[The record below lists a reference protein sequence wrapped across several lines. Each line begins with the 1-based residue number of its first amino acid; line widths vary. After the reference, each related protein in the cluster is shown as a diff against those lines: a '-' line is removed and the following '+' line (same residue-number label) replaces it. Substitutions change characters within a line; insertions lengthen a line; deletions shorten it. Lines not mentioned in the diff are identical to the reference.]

1 MIRAMSK
8 PSCVDGETRKAND
21 GDDDGSDE
29 EEERAT
35 YLYHVNSVD
44 LLKKHMLQ
52 DTGGVLGGAEGGQRA
67 LDALE
72 KEDEGDDEGNDV
84 CSVRF
89 SGTPC
94 DVILPELPWR
104 CVEVEGGKKADDE
117 PNSGDKRNL
126 DEATKA
132 QAEVERS
139 ALSPTKKPKI
149 GP

>member
-1 MIRAMSK
+1 MSK

-29 EEERAT
+29 EEERVT

-52 DTGGVLGGAEGGQRA
+52 DTGGAEGGQRA

-72 KEDEGDDEGNDV
+72 NEDEGNDV

-94 DVILPELPWR
+94 EVILPELPWR

-117 PNSGDKRNL
+117 PHSGDKRIL

-132 QAEVERS
+132 QAEVERT

>member
-1 MIRAMSK
+1 MSK

-52 DTGGVLGGAEGGQRA
+52 DTGGVQGGAEGGQRA

-72 KEDEGDDEGNDV
+72 KEDEGDDAR
-84 CSVRF
+84 SRRRHRA
-89 SGTPC
+89 TPHA
-94 DVILPELPWR
+94 ITHAR
-104 CVEVEGGKKADDE
+104 GAFG
-117 PNSGDKRNL
+117 
-126 DEATKA
+126 
-132 QAEVERS
+132 
-139 ALSPTKKPKI
+139 
-149 GP
+149 

>member
-1 MIRAMSK
+1 MMSK
-8 PSCVDGETRKAND
+8 RSCVDGETRKAND

-72 KEDEGDDEGNDV
+72 KEDEGNDV

-94 DVILPELPWR
+94 EVILPELPWR

>member
-1 MIRAMSK
+1 MSK

-29 EEERAT
+29 EEERVT
-35 YLYHVNSVD
+35 YLYHANSVD

-52 DTGGVLGGAEGGQRA
+52 DTGGAEGGQRA

-72 KEDEGDDEGNDV
+72 KEDEGNDV

-94 DVILPELPWR
+94 EVILPELPWR

-117 PNSGDKRNL
+117 PHSGDKRNL

-132 QAEVERS
+132 QAEVERT